1 MQNPFWHY
9 HSTFDAEAVVRA
21 HTVET
26 PTPRDG
32 LFVNFLDVAV
42 DPIIYPPALSGRGGT
57 VEAPPLPQN
66 WHADLAEWGAALRAV
81 DLSGDRFT
89 MIELGC
95 GWGCWMNNM
104 GAAARRSGRAVKLI
118 GVEGD
123 PGHVQFAKDA
133 LARNGFDDA
142 EWTLINGIGAGVE
155 GTALFPRQEQ
165 AGDSW
170 GLEPVFGATQEQLAA
185 AEASGAFQI
194 LPMISLRDIT
204 GPHER
209 IDLLH
214 IDIQG
219 GEADL
224 VAACLDV
231 MSEKVAFVVIGTHSR
246 EIEGRLFDIFL
257 RAGWALDM
265 ERPAILTL
273 AHGDPMVTVDG
284 LQGWR
289 NPRLLPLQV

>member
-9 HSTFDAEAVVRA
+9 HATFDAEAVVRA
-21 HTVET
+21 HTVEN
-26 PTPRDG
+26 PTPREG

-66 WHADLAEWGAALRAV
+66 WHADLAEWSAALRAV

-104 GAAARRSGRAVKLI
+104 GAAARRTGRSVKLI

-123 PGHVQFAKDA
+123 PGHVQFAKEA
-133 LARNGFDDA
+133 LARNGFDET
-142 EWTLINGIGAGVE
+142 EWTLINGIGAGVA
-155 GTALFPRQEQ
+155 GTALFPRQDQ

-170 GLEPVFGATQEQLAA
+170 GLEPVFGATPEQLAA
-185 AEASGAFQI
+185 AEASGAFQV

-224 VAACLDV
+224 VEACLDV

-246 EIEGRLFDIFL
+246 EIEGRLFDILL

-273 AHGDPMVTVDG
+273 EHGAPMVTVDG

-289 NPRLLPLQV
+289 NPRLLPSV